1 MIKKMNIMLEKYA
14 VMPVRGHAQ
23 DAGLDLRTPKA
34 FTMPPRSSAVIK
46 TGVHVEIP
54 EGYYG
59 KLESKSG
66 LNVNHS
72 IVCLGGIIDSGFTGE
87 IVAKIYNL
95 SDESYSFS
103 QGDKIVQ
110 LLIEPCETPE
120 LVVVDSFK
128 ETERGNSGFGSTG
141 K

>member
-34 FTMPPRSSAVIK
+34 FTMPPRSSAIIK

-95 SDESYSFS
+95 S
-103 QGDKIVQ
+103 GDKIVQ